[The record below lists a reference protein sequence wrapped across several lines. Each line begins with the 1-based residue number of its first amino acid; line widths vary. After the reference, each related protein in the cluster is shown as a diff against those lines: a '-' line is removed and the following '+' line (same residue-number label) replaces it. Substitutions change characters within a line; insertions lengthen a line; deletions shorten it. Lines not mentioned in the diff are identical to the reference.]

1 VRNRKRECSTPK
13 IDIAKVPA
21 QKLAAYP
28 QKFATVIAGRE
39 AAPQVD
45 EIWSFTAA
53 KQRTS
58 RSGRLMAL
66 ATHAHGCA
74 LYRLVQLDQNAQGH
88 RGACRRQC

>member
-39 AAPQVD
+39 KQRLQVD

-53 KQRTS
+53 KQKNISQPVDGAGDTCTWLRSIPSGTTGSERT
-58 RSGRLMAL
+58 
-66 ATHAHGCA
+66 
-74 LYRLVQLDQNAQGH
+74 
-88 RGACRRQC
+88 RRTA

>member
-1 VRNRKRECSTPK
+1 VRNRKRERSTPK

-39 AAPQVD
+39 KQRLQVD

-53 KQRTS
+53 KQKNISQRPVDGAGDTCTWLRS
-58 RSGRLMAL
+58 IPSGTTGSGR
-66 ATHAHGCA
+66 T
-74 LYRLVQLDQNAQGH
+74 
-88 RGACRRQC
+88 RRAA